1 MSLLYYWGKPITK
14 TFFQIQDG
22 HQVLSF
28 PKSITQVSSGEKHC
42 VVVLGDSVIGFGD
55 ASEGQLGE
63 VEEDDSQEIMS
74 ISLGNNNKVSYV
86 SCGWNFTLL
95 LDDAGTVYS
104 SGRGENGE
112 LGRGKTGN
120 FSSFSLVIKGAR
132 QISAG
137 KDHSLALCGSK
148 VMGWGNSK

>member
-1 MSLLYYWGKPITK
+1 MP
-14 TFFQIQDG
+14 
-22 HQVLSF
+22 
-28 PKSITQVSSGEKHC
+28 
-42 VVVLGDSVIGFGD
+42 
-55 ASEGQLGE
+55 
-63 VEEDDSQEIMS
+63 

-95 LDDAGTVYS
+95 LDDAGAVYS